1 MTIFVLLVQFI
12 YDIITKT
19 KNKKVKIVEE
29 EIQDN
34 GEKIVKSHKEK
45 SVRKIRKEHKISD
58 KEEKKEAKKLA
69 KVQKHLAKK
78 YGKTGN
84 SVNVEKN
91 DNEISNEEPNEF
103 EKQSINTASGKT
115 KQDKVLI
122 VRKVQKGKPLTL
134 KRKIMNLISYA
145 LVGIIAIAF
154 GYIAGNF
161 YYANYM
167 DQPNYNIDT
176 SALRDNGE
184 EIYNKLLKTK
194 NTVGIARQDP
204 VEIVVAAD
212 YLLTKTTKYQGSVVG
227 AVQPSIGSQQTVRGV
242 KGRDGN
248 RFYVE
253 NYSKGMLSIAEKY
266 DYYLDTDKAEVFR
279 VEGGAVKTD
288 SADFG
293 TNPKWTFNKESFIAE
308 YGTAPDSLIIPYVI
322 SSKTYIEGSA
332 SVNALG
338 GGKFQVKMSL
348 TNDKAVADY
357 AKQVKHMS
365 GLANYPRFERVTVS
379 FVIDSDYRI
388 VSLRYDETYSVT
400 YFGVPAKCVG
410 WLEVNIEY

>member
-1 MTIFVLLVQFI
+1 MKK
-12 YDIITKT
+12 DIQE
-19 KNKKVKIVEE
+19 NNE
-29 EIQDN
+29 EI
-34 GEKIVKSHKEK
+34 VKTHKQK

-78 YGKTGN
+78 YVKKEQEE
-84 SVNVEKN
+84 NVQNGEN
-91 DNEISNEEPNEF
+91 RSLENQPNEF
-103 EKQSINTASGKT
+103 EKQSINTSSGKT

-122 VRKVQKGKPLTL
+122 VRKVQKGKPLTR
-134 KRKIMNLISYA
+134 KRKILNLISYA
-145 LVGIIAIAF
+145 LVGLIAIGF
-154 GYIAGNF
+154 GYIGGNF

-167 DQPNYNIDT
+167 DQPNYNFNT
-176 SALRDNGE
+176 SELRDNGK
-184 EIYNKLLKTK
+184 EIYERLVSTK
-194 NTVGIARQDP
+194 NTIGIARQDP

-212 YLLTKTTKYQGSVVG
+212 YLLSTTTKYKGAVVG

-248 RFYVE
+248 HFYVE

-266 DYYLDTDKAEVFR
+266 DYFTDTDKAEVFR

-288 SADFG
+288 TADFG
-293 TNPKWTFNKESFIAE
+293 EKPTWTFNKASFIEE

-322 SSKTYIEGSA
+322 SSKTYIPGSA
-332 SVNALG
+332 VVTPLG
-338 GGKFQVKMSL
+338 GKYQVKMSL
-348 TNDKAVADY
+348 SNDKAVAEY

>member
-1 MTIFVLLVQFI
+1 MFIFVLLVYFI

-19 KNKKVKIVEE
+19 KQIKVKVVEE
-29 EIQDN
+29 EIQEND
-34 GEKIVKSHKEK
+34 EKIVKPRKEK
-45 SVRKIRKEHKISD
+45 SVRRIKKEHKISD
-58 KEEKKEAKKLA
+58 KEDKKEAKKLA
-69 KVQKHLAKK
+69 KVSKHLAKK
-78 YGKTGN
+78 YGKAESSDENKKDGAETQNG
-84 SVNVEKN
+84 EL
-91 DNEISNEEPNEF
+91 NEF

-122 VRKVQKGKPLTL
+122 VRKVHKGKPLTM
-134 KRKIMNLISYA
+134 KRKILNLISYA
-145 LVGIIAIAF
+145 LVGVIAIAF

-161 YYANYM
+161 YYANCM
-167 DQPNYNIDT
+167 DQPNYNFNT
-176 SALRDNGE
+176 SELRDNGE
-184 EIYNKLLKTK
+184 EIYNRLQTTK
-194 NTVGIARQDP
+194 NTVGIARQNP
-204 VEIVVAAD
+204 VEIVVAAE
-212 YLLTKTTKYQGSVVG
+212 YLMSITTKYKGSVVG
-227 AVQPSIGSQQTVRGV
+227 AVQPSIGSQQTVRGT

-248 RFYVE
+248 HFYVE

-266 DYYLDTDKAEVFR
+266 DYYADTDKAEVFR

-293 TNPKWTFNKESFIAE
+293 TTPKWTFNKAGFIKE
-308 YGTAPDSLIIPYVI
+308 YGTAPDSLMIPYVI
-322 SSKTYIEGSA
+322 SSKTYIEGSDT
-332 SVNALG
+332 VTALG
-338 GGKFQVKMSL
+338 GGKFQVKMAL

-388 VSLRYDETYSVT
+388 VSLRYDETYKVT
-400 YFGVPAKCVG
+400 YFGVPATCVG